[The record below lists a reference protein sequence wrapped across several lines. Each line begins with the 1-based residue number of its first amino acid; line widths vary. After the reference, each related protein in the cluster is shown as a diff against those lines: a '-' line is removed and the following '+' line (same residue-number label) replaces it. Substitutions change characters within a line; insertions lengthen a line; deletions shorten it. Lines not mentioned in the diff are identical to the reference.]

1 MIKITHIAVTG
12 PASLRLT
19 FSDAQAGEVDLSG
32 LIARPG
38 VMVGP
43 LRDSAYFARVFLE
56 EGAPTW
62 PTGSI
67 WRPGPC
73 TATWTRKVCSS
84 LWGNWPERSFPGET
98 GASRIVPANRRGQ
111 GLHGWG
117 AAGGAF

>member
-19 FSDAQAGEVDLSG
+19 FSDGQAGEVDLSG

-38 VMVGP
+38 AMVEP

-62 PTGSI
+62 PNGFDLAP
-67 WRPGPC
+67 WALHRD
-73 TATWTRKVCSS
+73 
-84 LWGNWPERSFPGET
+84 LGEQ
-98 GASRIVPANRRGQ
+98 GRLKPAGQ
-111 GLHGWG
+111 
-117 AAGGAF
+117 AA

>member
-62 PTGSI
+62 PNGFDLAP
-67 WRPGPC
+67 WALHRDMD
-73 TATWTRKVCSS
+73 A
-84 LWGNWPERSFPGET
+84 
-98 GASRIVPANRRGQ
+98 Q
-111 GLHGWG
+111 GLLKPVWQL
-117 AAGGAF
+117 A